1 DLVVEPLRPL
11 FDDIV
16 CASLAERDGR
26 LVGELAEPPPT
37 GEARAMIMSAY
48 AEAEGLSLQESVAYA
63 DSSSD
68 LPMLEAVGH
77 PVAVNPEAK
86 LATIA
91 RKRGWHVENW
101 TRSPGAPRH
110 LLPFG
115 PRPASRSD
123 VS

>member
-1 DLVVEPLRPL
+1 
-11 FDDIV
+11 
-16 CASLAERDGR
+16 
-26 LVGELAEPPPT
+26 
-37 GEARAMIMSAY
+37 MIMAAY

-101 TRSPGAPRH
+101 TRAAGAPRH
-110 LLPFG
+110 LLPFA
-115 PRPASRSD
+115 PRLTRSD